1 MFVHYRMMT
10 CLDIPTGSRLAHVCC
25 GYMYTDALLPIGRCR
40 RDEKLVKVDRPR
52 RPWAP
57 DKRVE
62 WPVRRP

>member
-1 MFVHYRMMT
+1 MCVVAT
-10 CLDIPTGSRLAHVCC
+10 CTLMP
-25 GYMYTDALLPIGRCR
+25 LLPIGRCR